1 MSSSLAKR
9 YIGTKEFYRR
19 ILAIAIPIMVQN
31 FITNFVNMLD
41 NIMVGQMGTAQMS
54 GVSIT
59 NQIISVLTLCIF
71 GAVSGIGLFTAQF
84 AGSKDHEGIK
94 YTMRVKVIVA
104 MTLVFAAICI
114 FVSFGNNLIGKFL
127 EGDGTAEEIAEYLSY
142 GRAYMLMMLPGLI
155 PFGLSQ
161 AYNGTLREQGKTI
174 IPMMSGL
181 AAVFINLG
189 LNWVLIFG
197 HLGAPAMGVR
207 GAALAT
213 TISRYCEFSI
223 VAIYTHTHTKDLP
236 FAKGLYKSLY
246 VPKALLINIAKKATP
261 LLCNESL
268 FSLGTTIVNQSY
280 SVRGLEVMAAISMAN
295 TIAQLLRVTSVAIG
309 NAVGITMGQMLG
321 AEEPRDKIIT
331 ANRQATALGIAI
343 SVCVG
348 VIMASISKAF
358 PNFYNTTDSVKALA
372 TTFILIQAVMQPILT
387 YANCAYYT
395 LRSGGKTVITMLFD
409 CCYIWTIMVPLAYFL
424 SRYTDISIRW
434 LYFIC
439 QGSQIVKASVGAVLV
454 KKGVWIQNIIKNS

>member
-1 MSSSLAKR
+1 
-9 YIGTKEFYRR
+9 
-19 ILAIAIPIMVQN
+19 
-31 FITNFVNMLD
+31 
-41 NIMVGQMGTAQMS
+41 
-54 GVSIT
+54 
-59 NQIISVLTLCIF
+59 
-71 GAVSGIGLFTAQF
+71 
-84 AGSKDHEGIK
+84 
-94 YTMRVKVIVA
+94 
-104 MTLVFAAICI
+104 MTLVVAAICI